1 MMLAPI
7 NANIVVK
14 SWLLLRNSRML
25 YTPTVEINKD
35 EITKSIFCPIIK
47 PTKIDTATV
56 DIKPI
61 LASNK
66 IVNVSA
72 PTETGTKYSEN

>member
-1 MMLAPI
+1 
-7 NANIVVK
+7 
-14 SWLLLRNSRML
+14 ML
-25 YTPTVEINKD
+25 YTPTVEMKSE
-35 EITKSIFCPIIK
+35 EITKSIFCPIIN

-72 PTETGTKYSEN
+72 PTDIGTKYSEN